1 MAAILEKVYPTS
13 FSRTLLSNTLNFT
26 MNLSQAEAV
35 AERME
40 QSQSELEQAPTHVR
54 QLWKG
59 KFPRRPAS
67 QCPRK
72 RISGAGG

>member
-1 MAAILEKVYPTS
+1 
-13 FSRTLLSNTLNFT
+13 